1 MKMNIMHKVFF
12 DIGTLSAMEYLPAT
26 LRGMPR
32 ILAAGLALALAGC
45 ALPALPGRMTT
56 RLSEQTL
63 IHDHSELRQAVQVG
77 VISGG
82 AEDDPLGR
90 SYIRNADFADAVRQ
104 SLAAHAMLGTAAPV
118 FRLDAGILDVERP
131 IGGLSLEV
139 TTRVRYRLI
148 RLSTGQVVFDRPI
161 EASFTQ
167 PFDMTILGY
176 ERIQLATE
184 GAFRENMRLFLLA
197 LVNQDQGRPPDVTP
211 APPLRNP
218 FR

>member
-1 MKMNIMHKVFF
+1 MTINVMHKVFF
-12 DIGTLSAMEYLPAT
+12 AIGTLSAMEYPPAT
-26 LRGMPR
+26 RPGMPR
-32 ILAAGLALALAGC
+32 VLASTLVLLLAGC
-45 ALPALPGRMTT
+45 ALPAMPGRMTA

-63 IHDHSELRQAVQVG
+63 IQEHSELHQAVQVG

-82 AEDDPLGR
+82 AEDDSLGR
-90 SYIRNADFADAVRQ
+90 SYIRNADFADALRQ
-104 SLAAHAMLGTAAPV
+104 SLAAHAMLGTTAPA
-118 FRLDAGILDVERP
+118 FRLDASILDVQRP

-139 TTRVRYRLI
+139 TTRVRYRLN
-148 RLSTGQVVFDRPI
+148 RLSTGQTVFDRPI

-184 GAFRENMRLFLLA
+184 GSFRENMLLFLLA
-197 LVNQDQGRPPDVTP
+197 LVNKDQGRPDVMT